1 MNIAS
6 FFSGGDHFVNFIEEG
21 PGTDLEI
28 KLAIN
33 EFD

>member
-6 FFSGGDHFVNFIEEG
+6 FFNAGDHFVNFIEEG
-21 PGTDLEI
+21 PASDLEI